1 MSINADVITALAT
14 TALAVGNFIVIVL
27 IFKQIKVQNE
37 QLQIQNEHLNLQSK
51 SHVWALLNQAERD
64 FEELNKLMLTDPDFR
79 HAYRE
84 GEDDDYAKKYVF
96 YELYYGYL
104 ERTYS
109 FLHSEINPYRN
120 EKFIKDYWNLLKP
133 TVKWLLKEP
142 MFREVHK
149 YAGER
154 KEFESDF
161 ISEVTEIGD
170 KMGINWSSQT

>member
-1 MSINADVITALAT
+1 MGITADAITALAT

-37 QLQIQNEHLNLQSK
+37 QLKIQNEQLSVQNK
-51 SHVWALLNQAERD
+51 AHVWALLNQAERD
-64 FEELNKLMLTDPDFR
+64 FEWLNKLMLTDSDFR

-84 GEDDDYAKKYVF
+84 GEDDDYAKEYVF

-109 FLHSEINPYRN
+109 FLHSEINPYHS

-133 TVKWLLKEP
+133 TVEWLLKEP

-149 YAGER
+149 YAGKR
-154 KEFESDF
+154 KEFKGEF
-161 ISEVTEIGD
+161 ISEVTKIANSA
-170 KMGINWSSQT
+170 GIKIE